1 MSPARG
7 DAGLCLALS
16 LGDQEAEVSS
26 NRSTSLALAD
36 QEPEVAVQLLQ
47 LPRVVPADRDAR
59 GVEEEDRIEVPT
71 DLSREGPRRQPAPHG
86 VSMLAVNGDLGHE
99 VHSLGLEW

>member
-7 DAGLCLALS
+7 DAGLCLA

-86 VSMLAVNGDLGHE
+86 VGMLAVNGDLGHE
-99 VHSLGLEW
+99 VHSLGLER